1 MWCCVF
7 RQTDMPTKKNTLLAG
22 VTGLCEAKIFEGWIS
37 LIKWGSVIFFF
48 FLVVIGFKDKLSLAC
63 TQQVCIYMR
72 GEDLLS
78 SSIALCRHKQEKQK
92 QNRNKKETWSRQMNY
107 YNIR

>member
-48 FLVVIGFKDKLSLAC
+48 FGSYWVQEQALISMHTTGLYLHERRRLTFELYCIVS
-63 TQQVCIYMR
+63 TQT
-72 GEDLLS
+72 GKTKT
-78 SSIALCRHKQEKQK
+78 KQEQK
-92 QNRNKKETWSRQMNY
+92 GNMK
-107 YNIR
+107 